1 MASKYWTKTGDWR
14 ETYHAGLSE
23 DERIID
29 IYTKAFVMSMGV
41 RCPTKFRL
49 IPRFKT
55 FCYNKNDGLLP
66 KTEED
71 IYDLI
76 PDFIEHLGEI

>member
-1 MASKYWTKTGDWR
+1 MTEGYWTKAGDWR
-14 ETYHAGLSE
+14 APDDGSMSE

-29 IYTKAFVMSMGV
+29 TYTQAFVMSMGV
-41 RCPTKFRL
+41 RCPTKFGLSR
-49 IPRFKT
+49 RCKD
-55 FCYNKNDGLLP
+55 FCHTKNDGLLP
-66 KTEED
+66 KTERE